1 MISSDGGEVLNLF
14 FFTVSS
20 TCWVLHNKTRHH
32 YKWKE
37 MFMKPPTLPFFFT
50 DWQYSL
56 SLCLFKVIA
65 SEWEESERSK
75 TVQGKQT
82 VRHFKSLKYLWY
94 GCDRFSTNHFT
105 EVPNGIFFFFY
116 VNPNEISQ
124 CNTVTPPESKTVR
137 RPHLNYILQWVASGQ
152 EARQQTGSPPLA
164 LGSVLKHSMF
174 ALCNL
179 TLLYTHR

>member
-1 MISSDGGEVLNLF
+1 MLPAERVRTSSSETLKTHFWVSWLVGLERASFTTTSEVLGSHLEHYHKAIFFWQNHFKNMCRRINRFDDFKWWRWSTESLFF

-37 MFMKPPTLPFFFT
+37 IFMKPPTLPFFFT

-94 GCDRFSTNHFT
+94 GCDRCSTNHFT
-105 EVPNGIFFFFY
+105 EVPNGIFFF
-116 VNPNEISQ
+116 
-124 CNTVTPPESKTVR
+124 
-137 RPHLNYILQWVASGQ
+137 
-152 EARQQTGSPPLA
+152 
-164 LGSVLKHSMF
+164 
-174 ALCNL
+174 
-179 TLLYTHR
+179 